1 MPKDTVL
8 LERIPMYNIALNVC
22 TLAILALF
30 SNHVRETVV
39 QGQSVALAVAFT
51 VLLSLELP
59 ICLLYFRTKRAVF
72 GRALGGLLVL
82 HILYP
87 AYLVVS
93 LAVVAP
99 ESLSTPYGAGM
110 LLFVL
115 VVFADAAGLV
125 RQSRG
130 VAVAADGWTW
140 YCVMFLLTYTP
151 LVYLTAFPSHDATG
165 LANDYTWLLYFVL
178 AVFLASMLRDKVLA
192 IVAPAAAFF
201 SAVYLATHFLGAPYR
216 GRFVPVL
223 LAAHG
228 AYVALFAAVWFAR
241 RRTGRGN

>member
-1 MPKDTVL
+1 
-8 LERIPMYNIALNVC
+8 MYNIALNVC

-59 ICLLYFRTKRAVF
+59 ICLLSFRTKRAVF

-93 LAVVAP
+93 LAFVSP

-125 RQSRG
+125 RPGRG
-130 VAVAADGWTW
+130 GATATVDGWAW
-140 YCVMFLLTYTP
+140 YCALFLLTYTP
-151 LVYLTAFPSHDATG
+151 LVNLTAFPSHDAAG
-165 LANDYTWLLYFVL
+165 LANDYAWFLYFVL
-178 AVFLASMLRDKVLA
+178 ALFLASLLRSKVLA
-192 IVAPAAAFF
+192 AVAPAIALF
-201 SAVYLATHFLGAPYR
+201 SAVYLATHFLGAPYQ
-216 GRFVPVL
+216 GRFIPVL
-223 LAAHG
+223 LGAHG
-228 AYVALFAAVWFAR
+228 AYVVLFAAVWFAKR
-241 RRTGRGN
+241 RAGRPHDEPPLAQAD